1 MTEPAPDPLET
12 VRTLLL
18 RIGDRDVRQQVGKTM
33 ALWELGYLREA
44 LTQFR
49 ITAEQALR
57 RILKH
62 GVPPGTAR
70 VLEARLDQGQCAK
83 VIERLYNDLE
93 VIPARIAL
101 HLHTLLGWGNYA
113 SHHQKQ
119 GHRARA
125 SDLSVLISIA
135 VDLDDW
141 ITTEVEGSGS
151 IFDPEH
157 LARVVQQAETISL
170 GSGDLD
176 PSVVRAFITLCGA
189 GVQAEP
195 FRLRAP
201 HLSME
206 LIWRRPDT
214 APSKGEPYRGL
225 QAFQTEDAHRFHGR
239 AALCRRLE
247 HNVNTRRLTVL
258 SGASGAGKTSLLQA
272 GLVPLLTDLGCCVLL
287 VSEYSENAMRVVDR
301 MVEVWPRTP
310 LVLIFDQ
317 LERALLPGASEA
329 ALARL
334 LAHVVADGRHQEGL
348 RVVTSIREDFLG
360 RLLREAQA
368 AGRAGLLSEGRSLV
382 AVEPLT
388 GAEASEAITAP
399 LEGTGVRFD
408 EALLADALLP
418 ELARASAAAPAA
430 LQIVCG
436 RLHAEARRRGLET
449 IDRALYEE
457 LGGVDRILGGHF
469 DEALRAPR
477 YADEQEL
484 ARSLLRAMTGPE
496 ARRWVD
502 LGTLWQASTAASAA
516 PPDEVRL
523 RSLLGQLMDDRL
535 VACRGGGQVAAAEY
549 SLMHDQLAHVVR
561 GWSDAA
567 ERELHEAQEQLD
579 RAVDRWGDTQRR
591 EVLRGRA
598 LGLVE
603 THWRRLLRPREA
615 EAEAVLTE
623 SRRGRSRRRLAL
635 ALLAAVVLASVA
647 FGTLQLRRAVR
658 ERDRAVQMADQG
670 VMLRARLALDRDP
683 TLAVA
688 WLRNLSRAES
698 GADVLTL
705 MEEAR
710 RRGVAS
716 QLQGHEQMVT
726 AVAYA
731 PGGKLLA
738 SAGRDGAVRLWDVSR
753 RRPAGEP
760 LRGHQGAVNHVTF
773 SPDGK
778 LLASAGRDGVVSLWQ
793 VKSRRRLG
801 TLTGHKG
808 AVFGLSFAPEGD
820 TLASAGADGRVLRW
834 DVGSRRLKSRLD
846 GHTKAAMAVAH
857 GPRGRFIASAGL
869 DGVVRINDLFA
880 DTSEQLRGHTEGVYD
895 VAISPDGRY
904 LASAGLDARVMLWHL
919 GNVVTRAHTLT
930 GHRDMIFAV
939 AFSPDSK
946 TLASAG
952 ADKVV
957 RLWDAATGARQ
968 GSPLR
973 GHLGLVHDV
982 AFSPDGK
989 TLASGSRDHTVRLWD
1004 LASRRREGLRLSGH
1018 TQEVWAVAFTPDGK
1032 GLITGSRD
1040 HSVRLWNLSDR
1051 RPTPKKLDHG
1061 QEVYTVGLAP
1071 GGRWMASAGW
1081 QGRLRLWELS
1091 AGATVARPRATVETG
1106 ARAIYKVAVAPDG
1119 KILAAARSDGRVQ
1132 LWDLGPIGTLRSRD
1146 SLSAHDDAVT
1156 ALAFSPDGAVMATG
1170 GRDHLVQLWR
1180 LPKVQTSGPGSSQG
1194 AEKTPALTAKVQKLG
1209 PGLAPG
1215 HGATVYS
1222 VAFSPDGR
1230 TLASGGGDGKILLWD
1245 VARQRPRGPA
1255 LTGHRHWVL
1264 AVAFSRD
1271 GRTLASASSDGT
1283 VRLWDVGSA
1292 RALGQPLLG
1301 HRDWVYAVA
1310 FSPDGETLASASADG
1325 TAFLWQLSRT
1335 GAARLRRAID
1345 AMTNVHVSAD
1355 GRVTVR

>member
-1 MTEPAPDPLET
+1 MTEPTPDPLET

-18 RIGDRDVRQQVGKTM
+18 RIGDRDVRQQVGKTL

-57 RILKH
+57 RILAH
-62 GVPPGTAR
+62 VAGAR
-70 VLEARLDQGQCAK
+70 ARGLAARLDQGQCAS
-83 VIERLYNDLE
+83 VIERLYNDVE

-125 SDLSVLISIA
+125 SDLAVLISIA

-141 ITTEVEGSGS
+141 ITTEVEGGGT

-157 LARVVQQAETISL
+157 LARVVQQAETVSL

-176 PSVVRAFITLCGA
+176 PAVVRAFITLCGV

-195 FRLRAP
+195 FRLQAP

-206 LIWRRPDT
+206 LIWRRPDA
-214 APSKGEPYRGL
+214 APGAGEPYRGL
-225 QAFQTEDAHRFHGR
+225 QAFQTEDAQRFHGR

-247 HNVNTRRLTVL
+247 HNVDTRRLTVL

-272 GLVPLLTDLGCCVLL
+272 GLVPLLTDLGCGVLL
-287 VSEYSENAMRVVDR
+287 LSEYSDNAMRIVDR
-301 MVEVWPRTP
+301 LVEVWPRTP

-317 LERALLPGASEA
+317 LERALLPGASEG

-334 LAHVVADGRHQEGL
+334 LAHVVEEGRHQEGL
-348 RVVTSIREDFLG
+348 RVVASIREDFLG

-368 AGRAGLLSEGRSLV
+368 AGRAGLLSAGRSLV
-382 AVEPLT
+382 AVEPLS
-388 GAEASEAITAP
+388 GEEASVAITAP

-408 EALLADALLP
+408 EALLTDTLLP

-436 RLHAEARRRGLET
+436 RLYAEARQREREV
-449 IDRALYEE
+449 IDQALYDE

-484 ARSLLRAMTGPE
+484 ARSLLRAMTGPQ

-502 LGTLWQASTAASAA
+502 LGALWQTSSAASAA
-516 PPDEVRL
+516 PADEVRL
-523 RSLLGQLMDDRL
+523 RALLGQLMDDRL
-535 VACRGGGQVAAAEY
+535 VACRGGGHGATAEY
-549 SLMHDQLAHVVR
+549 SLMHDQLAHIVR

-579 RAVDRWGDTQRR
+579 RAVDRWGDAQRR
-591 EVLRGRA
+591 EVLRGRG
-598 LGLVE
+598 LRLVE
-603 THWRRLLRPREA
+603 AHWRRLHRPRAA
-615 EAEAVLTE
+615 EAEAVLAG
-623 SRRGRSRRRLAL
+623 SRRGRSWRRLAL
-635 ALLAAVVLASVA
+635 ALLAAVVLASLA
-647 FGTLQLRRAVR
+647 FGTVQLRRAVR

-670 VMLRARLALDRDP
+670 VMLRAWLALDRDP

-698 GADVLTL
+698 GAGVLTL

-710 RRGVAS
+710 RRGVAA
-716 QLQGHEQMVT
+716 QLRGHEQMVT

-738 SAGRDGAVRLWDVSR
+738 SAGRDGAVRLWDVRR
-753 RRPAGEP
+753 RRPVGQP
-760 LRGHQGAVNHVTF
+760 LSGHQGAVNHVIF

-778 LLASAGRDGVVSLWQ
+778 LLASAGRDGIVSLWQ
-793 VKSRRRLG
+793 VGSRRRLA
-801 TLTGHKG
+801 TLSGHKG
-808 AVFGLSFAPEGD
+808 AVFGLSFDAEGE
-820 TLASAGADGRVLRW
+820 TLVSAGADGRVLRW
-834 DVGSRRLKSRLD
+834 SVGSRRQLGTFD

-857 GPRGRFIASAGL
+857 GPRGRFVASAGL
-869 DGVVRINDLFA
+869 DGTVRLTDRLA
-880 DTSEQLRGHTEGVYD
+880 GTSQPLRGHTEGVYA
-895 VAISPDGRY
+895 VAFSPDGRY
-904 LASAGLDARVMLWHL
+904 LASAGLDARVLLWRL
-919 GNVVTRAHTLT
+919 DNVSAARERTLT
-930 GHRDMIFAV
+930 GHRDMVFAV

-957 RLWDAATGARQ
+957 RLWDAASGARL

-973 GHLGLVHDV
+973 GHLGLVHTV

-1004 LASRRREGLRLSGH
+1004 LASRRGEGLRLSGH
-1018 TQEVWAVAFTPDGK
+1018 TQEVWSVAFTPDGK
-1032 GLITGSRD
+1032 HLITGSRD
-1040 HSVRLWNLSDR
+1040 RTVRLWDLSER
-1051 RPTPKKLDHG
+1051 RRKPRTLSHG

-1071 GGRWMASAGW
+1071 GGRWMAA
-1081 QGRLRLWELS
+1081 
-1091 AGATVARPRATVETG
+1091 
-1106 ARAIYKVAVAPDG
+1106 
-1119 KILAAARSDGRVQ
+1119 
-1132 LWDLGPIGTLRSRD
+1132 
-1146 SLSAHDDAVT
+1146 
-1156 ALAFSPDGAVMATG
+1156 
-1170 GRDHLVQLWR
+1170 
-1180 LPKVQTSGPGSSQG
+1180 
-1194 AEKTPALTAKVQKLG
+1194 
-1209 PGLAPG
+1209 
-1215 HGATVYS
+1215 
-1222 VAFSPDGR
+1222 
-1230 TLASGGGDGKILLWD
+1230 
-1245 VARQRPRGPA
+1245 
-1255 LTGHRHWVL
+1255 
-1264 AVAFSRD
+1264 
-1271 GRTLASASSDGT
+1271 
-1283 VRLWDVGSA
+1283 
-1292 RALGQPLLG
+1292 
-1301 HRDWVYAVA
+1301 
-1310 FSPDGETLASASADG
+1310 
-1325 TAFLWQLSRT
+1325 
-1335 GAARLRRAID
+1335 
-1345 AMTNVHVSAD
+1345 
-1355 GRVTVR
+1355 